1 MPEQSYRSTMPNL
14 VAPTA
19 GLRPSASAQR
29 RPGTADAGMVR
40 PISAPNL
47 LGQPSGAGGPRSKTP
62 AIPGVRGAPSQS
74 RGFATTILSPSNSMS
89 GSIMGSPPKLEKS
102 FTNDLIG
109 RLDAR
114 DLAALAMVELLDP
127 PESAAID
134 PPPVSAP
141 LQARRKGT
149 DYWLAGDFEQ
159 AAAHFLR
166 MAQLYSE
173 GSAARSQAL
182 RMRAAALMRLK
193 RFDDALAE
201 GQKALS
207 CLGQPDAD
215 PSTDRAFFELV
226 AHRGASADALAAWQL
241 LGVVQEALGRH
252 QEATLSLSRALLLA
266 CVSASEEAAG
276 APSSSSASSLP
287 SSAAAARAGGTGA
300 GGADR
305 RHFGSGSP
313 GLAASSLLTH
323 FLSAAARAQTS
334 LLPLQVYVTMP
345 RSESAAAVNGLRS
358 RPGTPAANSRPGT
371 PAAGGSGGAAAAGS
385 AAPAFRLV
393 LRPRF
398 TPWPMDLQVGD
409 LPGVEIEGGTRLSF
423 YCAYREMPGEP
434 HACLVSHHRAKSALV
449 LLSVRIDGVLEV
461 LSNSTEAAWAQ
472 VGAFVGLPPQQRS
485 LHDFDVVSAGWTASG
500 VGVASFAALVGQK
513 WAEWEV
519 GRGRAAAKRQEE
531 ERELARRQEVLREW
545 LQNLGLEE
553 LHERLI
559 REGVDLER
567 LQFVTEADLQSMGVS
582 QLAMRRQLMAAVQ
595 TQQQYKALM
604 ERIADLEADH
614 AELQA
619 AHASQRQAYGKASR
633 ELHEAREQNAKLES
647 ELENERAECEELT
660 KSGLELVQEL
670 EALKK
675 REAEAN
681 ARADAF
687 AHDVDILLHEVNGAH
702 SQQQHSLKDF
712 KATIDRR
719 AMQIVKQAKRGGG
732 FKRAGSAGSKSAAD
746 LHAQASMGHL
756 GGGAPAAAAAT
767 NQGAAPAPNGGS
779 TVQPA
784 VA

>member
-1 MPEQSYRSTMPNL
+1 M
-14 VAPTA
+14 
-19 GLRPSASAQR
+19 
-29 RPGTADAGMVR
+29 
-40 PISAPNL
+40 
-47 LGQPSGAGGPRSKTP
+47 
-62 AIPGVRGAPSQS
+62 
-74 RGFATTILSPSNSMS
+74 
-89 GSIMGSPPKLEKS
+89 MGSPPRLEKS

-114 DLAALAMVELLDP
+114 DLAAMAMVELLDP

-149 DYWLAGDFEQ
+149 DYWLAGDFE
-159 AAAHFLR
+159 AAAAQFLK

-173 GSAARSQAL
+173 GTAARSQAL

-193 RFDDALAE
+193 RFEDALSD

-207 CLGQPDAD
+207 CLGQPPAD
-215 PSTDRAFFELV
+215 PSSDRQFFELV
-226 AHRGASADALAAWQL
+226 AHRGSSADALAAWQL
-241 LGVVQEALGRH
+241 MGVVQEALGKH

-266 CVSASEEAAG
+266 CVSASEEAA
-276 APSSSSASSLP
+276 AANATMSSASLA
-287 SSAAAARAGGTGA
+287 SSGGEASGRPGSRAGLSRGA
-300 GGADR
+300 GGER

-313 GLAASSLLTH
+313 ALAASSLLSH
-323 FLSAAARAQTS
+323 FLSAAGRAQTS

-345 RSESAAAVNGLRS
+345 RPESAVGGGGGLRS
-358 RPGTPAANSRPGT
+358 RPGTPGADSRPST
-371 PAAGGSGGAAAAGS
+371 PASGVGGAGSLGGGAAAAAASSGS

-398 TPWPMDLQVGD
+398 TPWPLDLQVGD

-434 HACLVSHHRAKSALV
+434 HACLVAHHRARSALV

-485 LHDFDVVSAGWTASG
+485 LHDFDVVSAGWTSSG

-531 ERELARRQEVLREW
+531 ERELARRQEALREW

-567 LQFVTEADLQSMGVS
+567 LQYVTEADLQTMGVS

-595 TQQQYKALM
+595 TQQQYKNLM
-604 ERIADLEADH
+604 EKIAELEADH
-614 AELQA
+614 AELQRV
-619 AHASQRQAYGKASR
+619 HKEQRSAYGQATR
-633 ELHEAREQNAKLES
+633 ELAETKAQCAKLEQ
-647 ELENERAECEELT
+647 ELADERAECEELT

-670 EALKK
+670 ESLKK
-675 REAEAN
+675 RESEAN

-687 AHDVDILLHEVNGAH
+687 AHDVDLLLHEVNGAH
-702 SQQQHSLKDF
+702 SQQQSSLRDF

-732 FKRAGSAGSKSAAD
+732 FKRAGSAGKSTAD
-746 LHAQASMGHL
+746 LHAQLQA
-756 GGGAPAAAAAT
+756 GGGAPAAANA
-767 NQGAAPAPNGGS
+767 GS
-779 TVQPA
+779 TAQPA